1 MSDFKGDE
9 RILPFTEENRNEN
22 VTILLIH
29 GALSNDEEWN
39 MVTPHLTNYH
49 LLIPDLPG
57 HGKAS
62 AIRPFS
68 KHLAAKLIANTIT
81 QHAKDGKAHIIGIS
95 LGAYIAIDLAVR
107 YPAVVRDMFI
117 SGIKVLPI
125 LRGPLVPY
133 LMYLN
138 CNLQKLIPKTLIDQ
152 AMDGTDVHCATSTK
166 LSVSL
171 CREVL
176 YAISLA
182 DDNCW
187 PDPWKARTM
196 IVCAGKSDLLPTNDS
211 EADTV
216 HMRDIARTLN
226 PETIAVVNPQIRHP
240 WNRQKPELFAQA
252 AKAWFEREEIPD
264 DFRQL

>member
-1 MSDFKGDE
+1 MSDFEGEE
-9 RILPFTEENRNEN
+9 RTLPFTEHNQGEN
-22 VTILLIH
+22 VTVLLIH
-29 GALSNDEEWN
+29 GAFSNDEEWN

-81 QHAKDGKAHIIGIS
+81 QHAKDGKAHIIGLS

-125 LRGPLVPY
+125 LHGPLVPY
-133 LMYLN
+133 L
-138 CNLQKLIPKTLIDQ
+138 I
-152 AMDGTDVHCATSTK
+152 
-166 LSVSL
+166 
-171 CREVL
+171 
-176 YAISLA
+176 
-182 DDNCW
+182 
-187 PDPWKARTM
+187 
-196 IVCAGKSDLLPTNDS
+196 

-226 PETIAVVNPQIRHP
+226 PETTAVVNLQIRHP
-240 WNRQKPELFAQA
+240 WNRQKPELFAEA
-252 AKAWFEREEIPD
+252 AKAWFEGREIPD
-264 DFRQL
+264 DFRPL

>member
-1 MSDFKGDE
+1 MSDFDGDE
-9 RILPFTEENRNEN
+9 RTLPFTEKNQNKK
-22 VTILLIH
+22 VTVLLIH
-29 GALSNDEEWN
+29 GALSNNEEWN
-39 MVTPHLTNYH
+39 MVTPHLTNYP

-107 YPAVVRDMFI
+107 YPAV
-117 SGIKVLPI
+117 
-125 LRGPLVPY
+125 
-133 LMYLN
+133 
-138 CNLQKLIPKTLIDQ
+138 TLIDQ
-152 AMDGTDVHCATSTK
+152 AMDGTNVHSATSTN

-176 YAISLA
+176 YPISLA
-182 DDNCW
+182 DDSCW

-196 IVCAGKSDLLPTNDS
+196 VVCAGKSDLLPTNDS
-211 EADTV
+211 EADTL

-252 AKAWFEREEIPD
+252 AKAWFGQEGIPD

>member
-1 MSDFKGDE
+1 
-9 RILPFTEENRNEN
+9 
-22 VTILLIH
+22 
-29 GALSNDEEWN
+29 
-39 MVTPHLTNYH
+39 
-49 LLIPDLPG
+49 
-57 HGKAS
+57 
-62 AIRPFS
+62 
-68 KHLAAKLIANTIT
+68 
-81 QHAKDGKAHIIGIS
+81 
-95 LGAYIAIDLAVR
+95 
-107 YPAVVRDMFI
+107 MFI

-138 CNLQKLIPKTLIDQ
+138 CNLPKLIPKTLIDQ
-152 AMDGTDVHCATSTK
+152 AMDGTDVHATASTE

-176 YAISLA
+176 YPISLA
-182 DDNCW
+182 DDYSW

-226 PETIAVVNPQIRHP
+226 PETTAVVNAQIRHP

-252 AKAWFEREEIPD
+252 AKAWFEGREIPD